1 MFSPAKKA
9 DEGAEAERSP
19 PAYGHGR
26 KYAIVDFC
34 LEGKPL
40 IMRLARICIL
50 LYPSLPYSSP
60 RRSFL
65 RLYSVLYTYT
75 WLPGDISTSTP
86 GVLALPRWL
95 SLVCSTNRVL
105 DLAPHH
111 RPSHSLSTCA
121 HTLFR
126 NRLVAP
132 QISPSNL
139 LSYPFIY
146 KSTSDRLSTPN
157 SQRPCRPPPPSP
169 PWTIL

>member
-1 MFSPAKKA
+1 MKA
-9 DEGAEAERSP
+9 LRLKEARRPMATVGSTQSWTSVWKGSRFLCRLHAFVYSFTP
-19 PAYGHGR
+19 P
-26 KYAIVDFC
+26 C
-34 LEGKPL
+34 LT
-40 IMRLARICIL
+40 RN
-50 LYPSLPYSSP
+50 P

-95 SLVCSTNRVL
+95 SLLCPTNRVL

-157 SQRPCRPPPPSP
+157 SQQPCRPPPPSP

>member
-1 MFSPAKKA
+1 MYCTPINVFSPAKKA
-9 DEGAEAERSP
+9 DEGAEAERSL

-40 IMRLARICIL
+40 LMSLARFCIL

-95 SLVCSTNRVL
+95 PPPVL
-105 DLAPHH
+105 NERTTSPPVAFAFDV
-111 RPSHSLSTCA
+111 RA
-121 HTLFR
+121 HT
-126 NRLVAP
+126 VP
-132 QISPSNL
+132 QSARCPTDISIQL
-139 LSYPFIY
+139 AFLSLHI
-146 KSTSDRLSTPN
+146 
-157 SQRPCRPPPPSP
+157 
-169 PWTIL
+169 